1 MKVIIQDEGTLLL
14 ETEADDQSLLMR
26 DDLND
31 VDLLYPLLE
40 PYWANG
46 GFEPFDAGAGDPFV
60 GLTSAPCIA
69 ESMNVEDD
77 GTHVIVGRFW
87 YYGDYMVKDFVALLR
102 RDGKIVFDLA
112 E

>member
-1 MKVIIQDEGTLLL
+1 MKVTIQDDGSLLL
-14 ETEADDQSLLMR
+14 EVEDDDADLLMR
-26 DDLND
+26 EDLGD

-46 GFEPFDAGAGDPFV
+46 GFEPFDAGAGNPFV

-69 ESMNVEDD
+69 ESMNVDDD
-77 GTHVIVGRFW
+77 GMRVIVGRFW
-87 YYGDYMVKDFVALLR
+87 HYGDYMVKDFVALLR
-102 RDGKIVFDLA
+102 RDGKVVFDLA